1 MARHSTL
8 AAVAL
13 LLLAASAPAGTSLL
27 SDEVFLLRAYS
38 EGSAIGILVSNLT
51 SSNPLEGWLASPLVP
66 ATVDN
71 TGDRDPDLAVYPGT
85 EDRRLVLVWSKED
98 PASGSYDIALA
109 FFRIPYLPQA
119 TEVLWLTRTP
129 GDETTPKAAVDPKGQ
144 VHVVWRA
151 PDGAPEYRV
160 LNERGRVIWRQS
172 ALDLPDGQIE
182 DLDIAVDGVGET
194 WVAVLVSGLED
205 RVVIL
210 SEGDPD
216 EEKPPVGGEVILPEP
231 LRLDHSE
238 VQNSLVDPGLDL
250 VQPAIQ
256 LFDGVPVV
264 TWKSL
269 DPTLG
274 IQMLHFR
281 FRMDGAWRPDPSLM
295 GNARIPLTDG
305 FDEADAMAAV
315 RDLIRSLRIERED
328 SQEASRDI
336 EPGLDGGSLSDR
348 SLR

>member
-1 MARHSTL
+1 MVRHSAL

-13 LLLAASAPAGTSLL
+13 LLVAGAALASTSLL
-27 SDEVFLLRAYS
+27 SDEVFLLRAYT
-38 EGSAIGILVSNLT
+38 EGSAIGVLVSNLT
-51 SSNPLEGWLASPLVP
+51 SPNPLEGWLSSPLVP

-85 EDRRLVLVWSKED
+85 EDRRLVLVWSKEN
-98 PASGSYDIALA
+98 PSTGSYDIALA
-109 FFRIPYLPQA
+109 FFRIPYLPEA
-119 TEVLWLTRTP
+119 TDVLWLTRTP

-144 VHVVWRA
+144 VHVVWRG
-151 PDGAPEYRV
+151 PEGTPEYRV
-160 LNERGRVIWRQS
+160 LNERGRAIWRQS
-172 ALDLPDGQIE
+172 GLGLPAGQIE
-182 DLDIAVDGVGET
+182 DLDIAVDPEGET

-205 RVVIL
+205 KVVIL

-216 EEKPPVGGEVILPEP
+216 EEKPPVGGESILEP

-238 VQNSLVDPGLDL
+238 VQNSLIDPGLDL

-256 LFDGVPVV
+256 LLDGVPVV

-269 DPTLG
+269 DAALG

-281 FRMDGAWRPDPSLM
+281 FRMDGAWRPDPALM
-295 GNARIPLTDG
+295 GNARIPLMQG

-328 SQEASRDI
+328 SQDAPRDL
-336 EPGLDGGSLSDR
+336 EPGLDGGGLSGR
-348 SLR
+348 TLR